1 MNTVISRSALIAAS
15 ALVLSLS
22 LAGCAGS
29 AGTAPAGT
37 TTSDSASQ
45 AATPLTLTDA
55 WTKSAKTGDM
65 TAAFGTL
72 TNDGDTDLTVSSAV
86 VTLSGA
92 AAASE
97 IELHET
103 VMDASGNM
111 TMRPIDGGFTV
122 PAHGSLVLEPGGNHI
137 MLMGLTADL
146 VAGDE
151 VSITLALTDG
161 STLTVEAP
169 VKDFTGANE
178 NYSGDGMSGMDHGE
192 HTSDPT
198 P

>member
-1 MNTVISRSALIAAS
+1 MNISSRSALITAG
-15 ALVLSLS
+15 ALVLSLG

-29 AGTAPAGT
+29 ADAAAPSGGVTAGT
-37 TTSDSASQ
+37 TSE
-45 AATPLTLTDA
+45 ATAPLALTDA
-55 WTKSAKTGDM
+55 WAKAAKVGDM

-72 TNDGDTDLTVSSAV
+72 TNDGDTDLTVTSATV
-86 VTLSGA
+86 ELSGT

-103 VMDASGNM
+103 VMDASGTM
-111 TMRPIDGGFTV
+111 TMRPVDGGFTV
-122 PAHGSLVLEPGGNHI
+122 PAHGSLTLEPGGNHI
-137 MLMGLTADL
+137 MLMGLASDL

-151 VSITLALTDG
+151 VSITLTLTDG
-161 STLTVEAP
+161 STLSVTAP

-178 NYSGDGMSGMDHGE
+178 NYGGEDMSGMDHGE